1 MDEMHIRVTKNYIKL
16 VSQLCIILWLPDG
29 CVHFK
34 VEGKAA
40 NTNWEPNQQ
49 LMRLMLHV

>member
-1 MDEMHIRVTKNYIKL
+1 MDEMHIRVTKDYVKL
-16 VSQLCIILWLPDG
+16 MVSQLCSIMWLPDG

-40 NTNWEPNQQ
+40 NTNWEPTGQISS
-49 LMRLMLHV
+49 L

>member
-1 MDEMHIRVTKNYIKL
+1 MDEMHIIVTKDYMKL
-16 VSQLCIILWLPDG
+16 VVSQLCGVVWLPDG

-40 NTNWEPNQQ
+40 NTNWEPTGQISS
-49 LMRLMLHV
+49 